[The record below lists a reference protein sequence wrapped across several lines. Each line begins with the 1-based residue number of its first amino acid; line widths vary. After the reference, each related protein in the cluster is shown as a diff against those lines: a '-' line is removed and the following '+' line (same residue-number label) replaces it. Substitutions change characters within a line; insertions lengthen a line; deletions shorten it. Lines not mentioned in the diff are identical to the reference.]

1 MLTPFPRRL
10 IRCGWRTWTNNSVSP
25 STNQVLLENVGEY
38 VDPMLEPVLQ
48 KNIFKQG
55 GVDCLRFGENVI
67 EYNKNFRFYITTRL
81 RNPHYMPEIS
91 VKISL
96 LNFMITPKGLEEQ
109 LLGIVAAKEKPEL
122 EEKKVDERWADGSFL
137 LLLVVLLLLLLL
149 LLLL

>member
-1 MLTPFPRRL
+1 MLL
-10 IRCGWRTWTNNSVSP
+10 ILFLLLLLLS
-25 STNQVLLENVGEY
+25 QVLLENVGEY

-55 GVDCLRFGENVI
+55 GVPCLRFGENVI
-67 EYNKNFRFYITTRL
+67 EYNDNFRFYITTRL

-109 LLGIVAAKEKPEL
+109 LLGIVAAKEKPDL
-122 EEKKVDERWADGSFL
+122 EEKKVRLREGVHGREGVHAVGVERRGTEGIWLRLDEQ
-137 LLLVVLLLLLLL
+137 
-149 LLLL
+149 

>member
-1 MLTPFPRRL
+1 MLTFCVNLLP
-10 IRCGWRTWTNNSVSP
+10 
-25 STNQVLLENVGEY
+25 QVLLENVGEY

-55 GVDCLRFGENVI
+55 GVDCLRFGENVV
-67 EYNKNFRFYITTRL
+67 EYNHNFRFYITTRL

-109 LLGIVAAKEKPEL
+109 LLGIVAAKEKPDL
-122 EEKKVDERWADGSFL
+122 EEKKVFDSAHVCVYMFL
-137 LLLVVLLLLLLL
+137 FLYCFVLFCFVK
-149 LLLL
+149 

>member
-1 MLTPFPRRL
+1 MLLTK
-10 IRCGWRTWTNNSVSP
+10 VM
-25 STNQVLLENVGEY
+25 LENVGEY

-109 LLGIVAAKEKPEL
+109 LLGIVAAKEKPDL
-122 EEKKVDERWADGSFL
+122 EEKKVGAKATR
-137 LLLVVLLLLLLL
+137 VVCVVVPLSKQQQQQQL
-149 LLLL
+149 

>member
-1 MLTPFPRRL
+1 M
-10 IRCGWRTWTNNSVSP
+10 
-25 STNQVLLENVGEY
+25 LLENVGEY

-55 GVDCLRFGENVI
+55 GVPCLRFGENVI
-67 EYNKNFRFYITTRL
+67 EYNDNFRFYITTRL

-109 LLGIVAAKEKPEL
+109 LLGIVAAKEKPDL
-122 EEKKVDERWADGSFL
+122 EEKKVRLREGVHGGEGVHAVGGEEERDGGYM
-137 LLLVVLLLLLLL
+137 VEIG
-149 LLLL
+149 